1 LDAAKKLKKTPI
13 EDDDFNWHEP
23 PKSMKKKLRAVI
35 EKGLKTEYQ
44 QCLASVRNAIQHW
57 ENGRTDAGDAFNSIL
72 EELKMHEKLM
82 RRRYDLRGSQYC
94 NIVLS
99 QILSGVVT
107 ETDLDVLGEEM
118 KRRFLLRAGRYS
130 LL

>member
-1 LDAAKKLKKTPI
+1 LDAVKKLRKTPF
-13 EDDDFNWHEP
+13 EDGDFNWYDP
-23 PKSMKKKLRAVI
+23 PKEMKRKLRSVI
-35 EKGLKTEYQ
+35 EKGLRTEYQ
-44 QCLASVRNAIQHW
+44 QCLASVRSAIQNW
-57 ENGRTDAGDAFNSIL
+57 ESGRTDAGDAFRNIL
-72 EELKMHEKLM
+72 DEMKMHEKLM

-94 NIVLS
+94 NIILS

-107 ETDLDVLGEEM
+107 EADLDSLGDEV